1 LTDPEPIRLLIV
13 EDEKLF
19 REMLR
24 RILDAEPEVTVI
36 GVAETGEEAVTQAE
50 SLQPDVVM
58 MDVELPGEMDGI
70 DAALVIKAA
79 RPETGI
85 VILSAHKERR
95 YLMSVPIEDSAGWAY
110 LLKQSVPD
118 MSTVIRAIQ
127 GTMMGMMV
135 LDPAVVSGLS
145 PRRNTSISRLTPR
158 QLDVLEL
165 IAQGFNNA
173 AVAGALTLTEKSVET
188 YINAIYQELGLSGE
202 PGQHARVMSTLRF
215 LDESVTS

>member
-1 LTDPEPIRLLIV
+1 LTDAEDIQILIV
-13 EDEKLF
+13 EDERLF

-24 RILDAEPEVTVI
+24 RILDAEPGVTVV
-36 GVAETGEEAVTQAE
+36 GTAESGEEAVTQAE

-79 RPETGI
+79 RPDTGI

-95 YLMSVPIEDSAGWAY
+95 YLMSMPIEDSAGWAY

-127 GTMMGMMV
+127 GTMMGMVV
-135 LDPAVVSGLS
+135 LFYEALGRELEPPGPGTNLGTGEELYNVCS
-145 PRRNTSISRLTPR
+145 PL
-158 QLDVLEL
+158 
-165 IAQGFNNA
+165 G
-173 AVAGALTLTEKSVET
+173 AG
-188 YINAIYQELGLSGE
+188 
-202 PGQHARVMSTLRF
+202 
-215 LDESVTS
+215 